1 MSGVLN
7 SSHTAGY
14 TWDLSS
20 QNQIA
25 GQPVVESYQRGGM
38 RRKRRGRKSRGKS
51 RRQSRR
57 MSRRQSRRM
66 SRRQSR
72 RMSRRMSRRQSR
84 RMSRRMSRRKSGK
97 SGKSRKSRKK
107 VMKKPVHIPKFEDY
121 DVKPVIG
128 RMRGGAACVH
138 AGCAYLDDKRALK
151 NYINSLDEKTMNKV
165 RIQAGQDEK
174 KIKEIL
180 KNMYEDTK
188 RIIRR

>member
-72 RMSRRMSRRQSR
+72 RMSRR
-84 RMSRRMSRRKSGK
+84 KSGK

-128 RMRGGAACVH
+128 RM
-138 AGCAYLDDKRALK
+138 
-151 NYINSLDEKTMNKV
+151 
-165 RIQAGQDEK
+165 
-174 KIKEIL
+174 
-180 KNMYEDTK
+180 
-188 RIIRR
+188 